1 MGGKEIST
9 MGTGIKSKKELNLG
23 KVIEKTSIIDKGTDP
38 SSDSQV
44 KVRRHYSPRRS
55 FDTAYKLRVL
65 SAYDACETIAE
76 RGALLRKEG
85 LYHSRISAWKQ
96 QLNNSKL
103 NSGRKKLK
111 ALRTD
116 HLIREN
122 EQLKKKL
129 AQAEAIIDLQK
140 KVSEL
145 LGRHIL
151 PSEDIE

>member
-1 MGGKEIST
+1 MAAV
-9 MGTGIKSKKELNLG
+9 IKSKNDLVLD
-23 KVIEKTSIIDKGTDP
+23 KVIETTSEVSRITGPSLDP
-38 SSDSQV
+38 QV
-44 KVRRHYSPRRS
+44 KIKKPYAPRRS
-55 FDTAYKLRVL
+55 FDTGYKLRVL
-65 SAYDACETIAE
+65 SAYEACETSAD

-85 LYHSRISAWKQ
+85 LYHARIAAWKQ

-103 NSGRKKLK
+103 NNGKKKPK

-116 HLIREN
+116 HLVREN

-145 LGRHIL
+145 LGTHIL
-151 PSEDIE
+151 PNESND